1 MGGIKNKLS
10 KLSSNKVKNLFNS
23 LPLAGRADEM
33 TKSSQSREENNK
45 TKSKSFGFC
54 HLIRQT
60 SPATFPVKG
69 KELGS
74 LWVRLGS
81 SASGTASRRAPA
93 SRVLD
98 DTGSRRLTE
107 GSLSAGLNLTTLTK
121 YLGLTCLSLAIVSTL
136 ILNIISSY
144 SNSHIESNAE
154 PLANVSTLANDACD
168 NTNINAPSCISL
180 SITSSSSSTSTGG
193 DDTNLSLR
201 IPREGGIATGRHT
214 VSVSSNNVTGY
225 EVALSASEANND
237 ETSLVNTA
245 AGSYS
250 IPTTTGTITAN
261 SKLANNTWGYALT
274 DPTGHESDAVW
285 AGLQPSTN
293 KTAIATTNSL
303 SGQTDTYSV
312 YYGVRVG
319 HPEQLLAGNYTAE
332 VVYTATAN
340 EVPAPSIDNI
350 APSSITVDNKNAT
363 IAING
368 SHLLST
374 YDAYVDMGNTTTPS
388 IQACN
393 NLTVISNNQI
403 TCTLPE
409 FTTTGEYVVV
419 IQTQGGSDSYQIV
432 VTPPAPKVTSI
443 SPDTV
448 QTGASKREEIT
459 LTGENLEQVQSVFID
474 FNKNSKKDDGEECL
488 ELDIV
493 SDSMATCIKP
503 SGDTE
508 GAFTVYLVSST
519 QSIITAGTLTYIYI
533 GQPTITS
540 ASPYRFSIN
549 VSQPGTITIQ
559 GQNLLYTDSVFVDLN
574 ENGSADS
581 WEECTIFST
590 YATQVRCMAPE
601 SNIMGQ
607 FTLYLTTPGG
617 RSQYNYIYYN

>member
-1 MGGIKNKLS
+1 MGGITTII
-10 KLSSNKVKNLFNS
+10 NKVKYIGIAS
-23 LPLAGRADEM
+23 LTIA
-33 TKSSQSREENNK
+33 
-45 TKSKSFGFC
+45 
-54 HLIRQT
+54 I
-60 SPATFPVKG
+60 
-69 KELGS
+69 
-74 LWVRLGS
+74 
-81 SASGTASRRAPA
+81 
-93 SRVLD
+93 
-98 DTGSRRLTE
+98 
-107 GSLSAGLNLTTLTK
+107 LS
-121 YLGLTCLSLAIVSTL
+121 VL
-136 ILNIISSY
+136 ILNLISSY
-144 SNSHIESNAE
+144 SNSHIQSKAEPISNSNAN
-154 PLANVSTLANDACD
+154 ANLSTLANGNDLSICD
-168 NTNINAPSCISL
+168 PSNTNAASCISL
-180 SITSSSSSTSTGG
+180 SITSSSSSTDSNNP
-193 DDTNLSLR
+193 NLSLQ
-201 IPREGGIATGRHT
+201 IPREGGIAVGRHT

-225 EVALSASEANND
+225 EVTLSASETNNN
-237 ETSLVNTA
+237 ETSLVNN
-245 AGSYS
+245 SYGHRS
-250 IPTTTGTITAN
+250 EIPATSGNLTTP
-261 SKLANNTWGYALT
+261 SQLANNTWGYTLT
-274 DPTGHESDAVW
+274 SPAGHESDAVW
-285 AGLQPSTN
+285 TGLQPSTN
-293 KTAIATTNSL
+293 RTAIATTSAL

-312 YYGVRVG
+312 YYGVRVD
-319 HPEQLLAGNYTAE
+319 HPEQLLAGNYQAE
-332 VVYTATAN
+332 VVYTATTN

-350 APSSITVDNKNAT
+350 APSSITVDSKNTT
-363 IAING
+363 IVING
-368 SHLLST
+368 SNLLST
-374 YDAYVDMGNTTTPS
+374 YNAYVDMGNTTTPS

-519 QSIITAGTLTYIYI
+519 QSIIAAGTLTYIYI

-540 ASPYRFSIN
+540 ASPNRFSIN
-549 VSQPGTITIQ
+549 VSQPGTITIE

-574 ENGSADS
+574 KNGSADS

-590 YATQVRCMAPE
+590 DATQVRCMAPE
-601 SNIMGQ
+601 SNIMGR

>member
-1 MGGIKNKLS
+1 MCYTCYFLLLAPIPQQLAKLINNSEVSMGGITTII
-10 KLSSNKVKNLFNS
+10 NKVKYIGIAS
-23 LPLAGRADEM
+23 LTIA
-33 TKSSQSREENNK
+33 
-45 TKSKSFGFC
+45 
-54 HLIRQT
+54 I
-60 SPATFPVKG
+60 
-69 KELGS
+69 
-74 LWVRLGS
+74 
-81 SASGTASRRAPA
+81 
-93 SRVLD
+93 
-98 DTGSRRLTE
+98 
-107 GSLSAGLNLTTLTK
+107 LS
-121 YLGLTCLSLAIVSTL
+121 VL
-136 ILNIISSY
+136 ILNLISSY
-144 SNSHIESNAE
+144 SNSHIQSKAEPISNSNAN
-154 PLANVSTLANDACD
+154 ANLSTLANGNDSSICD
-168 NTNINAPSCISL
+168 PSNTNAASCISL
-180 SITSSSSSTSTGG
+180 SITSSSSSTDSNNP
-193 DDTNLSLR
+193 NLSLQ
-201 IPREGGIATGRHT
+201 IPREGGIAVGRHT

-225 EVALSASEANND
+225 EVTLSASETNNN
-237 ETSLVNTA
+237 ETSLVNN
-245 AGSYS
+245 SYGHRS
-250 IPTTTGTITAN
+250 EIPATSGNLTTP
-261 SKLANNTWGYALT
+261 SQLANNTWGYTLT
-274 DPTGHESDAVW
+274 SPAGHESDAVW
-285 AGLQPSTN
+285 TGLQPSTN
-293 KTAIATTNSL
+293 RTAIATTSAL

-312 YYGVRVG
+312 YYGVRVD
-319 HPEQLLAGNYTAE
+319 HPEQLLAGNYQAE
-332 VVYTATAN
+332 VVYTATTN

-350 APSSITVDNKNAT
+350 APSSITVDSKNTT
-363 IAING
+363 IVING
-368 SHLLST
+368 SNLLST
-374 YDAYVDMGNTTTPS
+374 YNAYVDMGNTTTPS

-519 QSIITAGTLTYIYI
+519 QSIIAAGTLTYIYI

-540 ASPYRFSIN
+540 ASPNRFSIN
-549 VSQPGTITIQ
+549 VSQPGTITIE

-574 ENGSADS
+574 KNGSADS

-590 YATQVRCMAPE
+590 DATQVRCMAPE
-601 SNIMGQ
+601 SNIMGR

-617 RSQYNYIYYN
+617 RSQYNYIRYN

>member
-1 MGGIKNKLS
+1 MGGITTII
-10 KLSSNKVKNLFNS
+10 NKVKYIGIAS
-23 LPLAGRADEM
+23 LTIA
-33 TKSSQSREENNK
+33 
-45 TKSKSFGFC
+45 
-54 HLIRQT
+54 I
-60 SPATFPVKG
+60 
-69 KELGS
+69 
-74 LWVRLGS
+74 
-81 SASGTASRRAPA
+81 
-93 SRVLD
+93 
-98 DTGSRRLTE
+98 
-107 GSLSAGLNLTTLTK
+107 LSV
-121 YLGLTCLSLAIVSTL
+121 I

-144 SNSHIESNAE
+144 SSSNTNSNAE
-154 PLANVSTLANDACD
+154 PVTQANSTLVSGDAE
-168 NTNINAPSCISL
+168 ISL
-180 SITSSSSSTSTGG
+180 SISSYPSSSSTSGSDLTLQIPQG
-193 DDTNLSLR
+193 D
-201 IPREGGIATGRHT
+201 GIATGRHT

-225 EVALSASEANND
+225 EVTLSASETNNN
-237 ETSLVNTA
+237 ETSLVNN
-245 AGSYS
+245 SYGHRS
-250 IPTTTGTITAN
+250 EIPATSGNLTTP
-261 SKLANNTWGYALT
+261 SQLANNTWGYTLT
-274 DPTGHESDAVW
+274 SPAGHESDAVW
-285 AGLQPSTN
+285 TGLQPSTN
-293 KTAIATTNSL
+293 RTAIATTSAL

-312 YYGVRVG
+312 YYGVRVD
-319 HPEQLLAGNYTAE
+319 HPEQLLAGNYQAE
-332 VVYTATAN
+332 VVYTATTN

-350 APSSITVDNKNAT
+350 APSSITVDSKNTT
-363 IAING
+363 IVING
-368 SHLLST
+368 SNLLST
-374 YDAYVDMGNTTTPS
+374 YNAYVDMGNTTTPS

-519 QSIITAGTLTYIYI
+519 QSIIAAGTLTYIYI

-540 ASPYRFSIN
+540 ANPHRFSIN

-574 ENGSADS
+574 KNGSADS

-590 YATQVRCMAPE
+590 YATQVQCMAPE
-601 SNIMGQ
+601 SNIMGR

>member
-1 MGGIKNKLS
+1 MCYTCYFLLLAPIPQQLAKLINNSEVSMGGITTTI
-10 KLSSNKVKNLFNS
+10 NKVKYIGIAS
-23 LPLAGRADEM
+23 LTIA
-33 TKSSQSREENNK
+33 
-45 TKSKSFGFC
+45 
-54 HLIRQT
+54 I
-60 SPATFPVKG
+60 
-69 KELGS
+69 
-74 LWVRLGS
+74 
-81 SASGTASRRAPA
+81 
-93 SRVLD
+93 
-98 DTGSRRLTE
+98 
-107 GSLSAGLNLTTLTK
+107 LS
-121 YLGLTCLSLAIVSTL
+121 VL
-136 ILNIISSY
+136 ILNLISSY
-144 SNSHIESNAE
+144 SNSHIQSKAEPISNSNAN
-154 PLANVSTLANDACD
+154 ANLSTLANGNDSSICD
-168 NTNINAPSCISL
+168 PSNTNAASCISL
-180 SITSSSSSTSTGG
+180 SITSSSSSTDSNNP
-193 DDTNLSLR
+193 NLSLQ
-201 IPREGGIATGRHT
+201 IPREGGIAVGRHT

-225 EVALSASEANND
+225 EVTLSASETNNN
-237 ETSLVNTA
+237 ETSLVNN
-245 AGSYS
+245 SYGHRS
-250 IPTTTGTITAN
+250 EIPATSGNLTTP
-261 SKLANNTWGYALT
+261 SQLANNTWGYTLT
-274 DPTGHESDAVW
+274 SPAGHESDAVW
-285 AGLQPSTN
+285 TGLQPSTN
-293 KTAIATTNSL
+293 RTAIATTSAL

-312 YYGVRVG
+312 YYGVRVD
-319 HPEQLLAGNYTAE
+319 HPEQLLAGNYQAE
-332 VVYTATAN
+332 VVYTATTN

-350 APSSITVDNKNAT
+350 APSSITVDSKNTT
-363 IAING
+363 IVING
-368 SHLLST
+368 SNLLST
-374 YDAYVDMGNTTTPS
+374 YNAYVDMGNTTTPS

-519 QSIITAGTLTYIYI
+519 QSIIAAGTLTYIYI

-540 ASPYRFSIN
+540 ASPNRFSIN
-549 VSQPGTITIQ
+549 VSQPGTITIE

-574 ENGSADS
+574 KNGSADS

-590 YATQVRCMAPE
+590 DATQVRCMAPK
-601 SNIMGQ
+601 SNIMGR

-617 RSQYNYIYYN
+617 RSQYNYIHYY

>member
-1 MGGIKNKLS
+1 MGGITTII
-10 KLSSNKVKNLFNS
+10 NKVKYIGIAS
-23 LPLAGRADEM
+23 LTIA
-33 TKSSQSREENNK
+33 
-45 TKSKSFGFC
+45 
-54 HLIRQT
+54 I
-60 SPATFPVKG
+60 
-69 KELGS
+69 
-74 LWVRLGS
+74 
-81 SASGTASRRAPA
+81 
-93 SRVLD
+93 
-98 DTGSRRLTE
+98 
-107 GSLSAGLNLTTLTK
+107 LS
-121 YLGLTCLSLAIVSTL
+121 VL

-144 SNSHIESNAE
+144 SSSSTNSNAE
-154 PLANVSTLANDACD
+154 PVTQANGTLVSGDAE
-168 NTNINAPSCISL
+168 ISL
-180 SITSSSSSTSTGG
+180 SISSSSSSTSGSDLT
-193 DDTNLSLR
+193 LQ
-201 IPREGGIATGRHT
+201 IPQGGGIATGRHT
-214 VSVSSNNVTGY
+214 VTVSTNNVTGY
-225 EVALSASEANND
+225 AVILSPSESNNSG
-237 ETSLVNTA
+237 TSLVNN
-245 AGSYS
+245 GHNRRSE
-250 IPTTTGTITAN
+250 ILTTSGNLTTP
-261 SKLANNTWGYALT
+261 SQLANNTWGYTLI
-274 DPTGHESDAVW
+274 DPNGVEDDAIW
-285 AGLQPSTN
+285 AGLKLRDDEAAVAVVTIPSSQPN
-293 KTAIATTNSL
+293 EHNI
-303 SGQTDTYSV
+303 
-312 YYGVRVG
+312 YYGVRVD
-319 HPEQLLAGNYTAE
+319 HPEQLLAGNYQAE
-332 VVYTATAN
+332 VVYTATTN

-350 APSSITVDNKNAT
+350 APSSITVDSKNTT
-363 IAING
+363 IVING
-368 SHLLST
+368 SNLLST

-617 RSQYNYIYYN
+617 RSQYNYIGIGISKSQSGFGYYFSVLFTLKG

>member
-1 MGGIKNKLS
+1 MCYTCYFLLLAPIPQQLAKLINNSEVSMGGITTII
-10 KLSSNKVKNLFNS
+10 NKVKYIGIAS
-23 LPLAGRADEM
+23 LTIA
-33 TKSSQSREENNK
+33 
-45 TKSKSFGFC
+45 
-54 HLIRQT
+54 I
-60 SPATFPVKG
+60 
-69 KELGS
+69 
-74 LWVRLGS
+74 
-81 SASGTASRRAPA
+81 
-93 SRVLD
+93 
-98 DTGSRRLTE
+98 
-107 GSLSAGLNLTTLTK
+107 LS
-121 YLGLTCLSLAIVSTL
+121 VL
-136 ILNIISSY
+136 ILNLISSY
-144 SNSHIESNAE
+144 SNSHIQSKAEPISNSNAN
-154 PLANVSTLANDACD
+154 ANLSTLANGNDLSICD
-168 NTNINAPSCISL
+168 PSNTNAASCISL
-180 SITSSSSSTSTGG
+180 SITSSSSSTDSNNP
-193 DDTNLSLR
+193 NLSLQ
-201 IPREGGIATGRHT
+201 IPREGGIAVGRHT

-225 EVALSASEANND
+225 EVTLSASETNNN
-237 ETSLVNTA
+237 ETSLVNN
-245 AGSYS
+245 SYGHRS
-250 IPTTTGTITAN
+250 EIPATSGNLTTP
-261 SKLANNTWGYALT
+261 SQLANNTWGYTLT
-274 DPTGHESDAVW
+274 SPAGHESDAVW
-285 AGLQPSTN
+285 TGLQPSTN
-293 KTAIATTNSL
+293 RTAIATTSAL

-312 YYGVRVG
+312 YYGVRVD
-319 HPEQLLAGNYTAE
+319 HPEQLLAGNYQAE
-332 VVYTATAN
+332 VVYTATTN

-350 APSSITVDNKNAT
+350 APSSITVDSKNTT
-363 IAING
+363 IVING
-368 SHLLST
+368 SNLLST
-374 YDAYVDMGNTTTPS
+374 YNAYVDMGNTTTPS

-519 QSIITAGTLTYIYI
+519 QSIIAAGTLTYIYI

-540 ASPYRFSIN
+540 ASPNSFSIN
-549 VSQPGTITIQ
+549 VSQPGTITIE

-574 ENGSADS
+574 KNGSADS

-590 YATQVRCMAPE
+590 DATQVRCMAPE
-601 SNIMGQ
+601 SNIMGR

-617 RSQYNYIYYN
+617 RSQYNYIRYN

>member
-1 MGGIKNKLS
+1 MCYTCYFLLLAPIPQQLAKLINNSEVSMGGITTII
-10 KLSSNKVKNLFNS
+10 NKVKYIGIAS
-23 LPLAGRADEM
+23 LTIA
-33 TKSSQSREENNK
+33 
-45 TKSKSFGFC
+45 
-54 HLIRQT
+54 I
-60 SPATFPVKG
+60 
-69 KELGS
+69 
-74 LWVRLGS
+74 
-81 SASGTASRRAPA
+81 
-93 SRVLD
+93 
-98 DTGSRRLTE
+98 
-107 GSLSAGLNLTTLTK
+107 LS
-121 YLGLTCLSLAIVSTL
+121 VL
-136 ILNIISSY
+136 ILNLISSY
-144 SNSHIESNAE
+144 SNSHIQSKAEPISNSNANAS
-154 PLANVSTLANDACD
+154 LSTLANGNDLSICD
-168 NTNINAPSCISL
+168 PSNTNAASCISL
-180 SITSSSSSTSTGG
+180 SITSSSSSTDSNNP
-193 DDTNLSLR
+193 NLSLQ
-201 IPREGGIATGRHT
+201 IPREGGIAVGRHT

-225 EVALSASEANND
+225 EVTLSASETNNN
-237 ETSLVNTA
+237 ETSLVNN
-245 AGSYS
+245 SYGHRS
-250 IPTTTGTITAN
+250 EIPATSGNLTTP
-261 SKLANNTWGYALT
+261 SQLANNTWGYTLT
-274 DPTGHESDAVW
+274 SPAGHESDAVW
-285 AGLQPSTN
+285 TGLQPSTN
-293 KTAIATTNSL
+293 RTAIATTSAL

-312 YYGVRVG
+312 YYGVRVD
-319 HPEQLLAGNYTAE
+319 HPEQLLAGNYQAE
-332 VVYTATAN
+332 VVYTATTN

-350 APSSITVDNKNAT
+350 APSSITVDSKNTT
-363 IAING
+363 IVING
-368 SHLLST
+368 SNLLST
-374 YDAYVDMGNTTTPS
+374 YNAYVDMGNTTTPS

-519 QSIITAGTLTYIYI
+519 QSIIAAGTLTYIYI

-540 ASPYRFSIN
+540 ASPNRFSIN
-549 VSQPGTITIQ
+549 VSQPGTITIE

-574 ENGSADS
+574 KNGSADS

-590 YATQVRCMAPE
+590 DATQVRCMAPE
-601 SNIMGQ
+601 SNIMGR

-617 RSQYNYIYYN
+617 RSQYNYIRYN

>member
-1 MGGIKNKLS
+1 MCYTCYFLLLAPIPQQLAKLINNSEVSMGGITTII
-10 KLSSNKVKNLFNS
+10 NKVKYIGIAS
-23 LPLAGRADEM
+23 LTIA
-33 TKSSQSREENNK
+33 
-45 TKSKSFGFC
+45 
-54 HLIRQT
+54 I
-60 SPATFPVKG
+60 
-69 KELGS
+69 
-74 LWVRLGS
+74 
-81 SASGTASRRAPA
+81 
-93 SRVLD
+93 
-98 DTGSRRLTE
+98 
-107 GSLSAGLNLTTLTK
+107 LS
-121 YLGLTCLSLAIVSTL
+121 VL
-136 ILNIISSY
+136 ILNLISSY
-144 SNSHIESNAE
+144 SNSHIQSKAEPISNSNAN
-154 PLANVSTLANDACD
+154 ANLSTLANGNDSSICD
-168 NTNINAPSCISL
+168 PSNTNAASCISL
-180 SITSSSSSTSTGG
+180 SITSSSSSTDSNNP
-193 DDTNLSLR
+193 NLSLQ
-201 IPREGGIATGRHT
+201 IPREGGIAVGRHT

-225 EVALSASEANND
+225 EVTLSASETNNN
-237 ETSLVNTA
+237 ETSLVNN
-245 AGSYS
+245 SYGHRS
-250 IPTTTGTITAN
+250 EIPATSGNLTTP
-261 SKLANNTWGYALT
+261 SQLANNTWGYTLT
-274 DPTGHESDAVW
+274 SPAGHESDAVW
-285 AGLQPSTN
+285 TGLQPSTN
-293 KTAIATTNSL
+293 RTAIATTSAL

-312 YYGVRVG
+312 YYGVRVD
-319 HPEQLLAGNYTAE
+319 HPEQLLAGNYQAE
-332 VVYTATAN
+332 VVYTATTN

-350 APSSITVDNKNAT
+350 APSSITVDSKNTT
-363 IAING
+363 IVING
-368 SHLLST
+368 SNLLST
-374 YDAYVDMGNTTTPS
+374 YNAYVDMGNTTTPS

-519 QSIITAGTLTYIYI
+519 QSIIAAGTLTYIYI

-540 ASPYRFSIN
+540 ASPNRFSIN
-549 VSQPGTITIQ
+549 VSQPGTITIE

-574 ENGSADS
+574 KNGSADS

-590 YATQVRCMAPE
+590 DATQVRCMAPE
-601 SNIMGQ
+601 SNIMGR

-617 RSQYNYIYYN
+617 TSQYNYIYYN